1 MIFINEHPEVKMSIK
16 RALLINLIVVL
27 AIFLGFNLA
36 FSQAKGAKII
46 SFNGVIDAVP
56 KSLKFIMVNEERV
69 NITSD
74 TKIVDA
80 YGSTLKVTDL
90 KVKLHVEIE
99 AVTNQKT
106 LYAKKIVVKP
116 SKKRL

>member
-1 MIFINEHPEVKMSIK
+1 MNVK
-16 RALLINLIVVL
+16 RALFVNLVVVL
-27 AIFLGFNLA
+27 AIFLGFSLA
-36 FSQAKGAKII
+36 FSQGKGAKTI
-46 SFNGVIDAVP
+46 SFNGIIDAVP

-69 NITSD
+69 NISSD
-74 TKIVDA
+74 TKIVDT
-80 YGSTLKVTDL
+80 YGSTLKLTDL
-90 KVKLHVEIE
+90 KVKLHVVIE

>member
-1 MIFINEHPEVKMSIK
+1 MSVK
-16 RALLINLIVVL
+16 RALHIDLIVVL

-36 FSQAKGAKII
+36 FSQARGARII

-56 KSLKFIMVNEERV
+56 KGLKFIMVNEERV
-69 NITSD
+69 NISSD
-74 TKIVDA
+74 TKIVDTF
-80 YGSTLKVTDL
+80 GNTLTLTDL

-116 SKKRL
+116 SKKRV